1 MNILASTGR
10 VANTIFPLLSARIR
24 AISPNVADRNAMG
37 ICVAVDC
44 RANTGELTSLGANEM
59 QGSKRRCG
67 ANSDFT
73 VTLDCHSF
81 SSIIVCIETDISSSA
96 SADRKSPNSP
106 ESAITSAE
114 S

>member
-1 MNILASTGR
+1 MASTGR

-44 RANTGELTSLGANEM
+44 RANTGELTSLERQNEM